1 MKMRLLK
8 FLKKIVKL
16 KKEIVKKS
24 WSKISGSVILLLK
37 CGLLKLGSTYYL
49 YLYRLNSEKESV

>member
-1 MKMRLLK
+1 MRLLK

-37 CGLLKLGSTYYL
+37 CGLLKLGSIEIL
-49 YLYRLNSEKESV
+49 II